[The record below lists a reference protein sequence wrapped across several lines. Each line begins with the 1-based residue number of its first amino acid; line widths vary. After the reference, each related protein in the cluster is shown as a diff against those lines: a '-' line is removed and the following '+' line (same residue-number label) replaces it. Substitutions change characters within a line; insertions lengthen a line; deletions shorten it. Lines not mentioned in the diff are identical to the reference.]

1 MMNPS
6 RPHSTKPGASS
17 EALGIGRTRCCPAC
31 GTAYLQK
38 NDGPGCPVCLFRQ
51 AFNPAA
57 VPPSGGAAFD
67 EGRFDHYELG
77 VRKDG
82 AFDELGRGAMG
93 ITYRARDTILDRA
106 VALKVLDARVASRP
120 EARERFLREARAAAR
135 LRHPHVASVFYYGV
149 RKADGQCFY
158 AMELVEGETVEARVR
173 RGGPLLTSEALE
185 VTAQVARALGAAEAQ
200 GLVHRDLKPSNLMLV
215 NGPELFVKVI
225 DFGVAKAVAGA
236 GETNLTY
243 GGFVGTPAFAS
254 PEQFTGV
261 DVDARAD
268 LYSLGATLWEM
279 LTGRPPFRGSRV
291 EVMRQHL
298 QAPLPLARLH
308 GLPEPV
314 VVLLERLLEKDP
326 ALRFQSPAQL
336 LQALPG
342 ITSAIQPDRSVRR
355 QGLNGVLQTGPG
367 SLTRKQPPSRRGP
380 RRISIARLP
389 VTGKEIFG
397 REEDVSFLDA
407 AWANPQVHIVTIVAW
422 AGVGKSTLVNH
433 WLRRMAAASYR
444 SAELVFGWSFYRQGT
459 CGEASSADEFLDAAL
474 NWFGDPDPRLG
485 TAWEKG
491 ERLARLITRQPTLLI
506 LDGLEPLQNPP
517 GPQEGR
523 LREPALQALIR
534 ELAASNRG
542 LCVITTRMAVTD
554 LGGYES
560 GSAPR
565 RDLEHLSGEAGA
577 QLLRALG
584 LKGEEPE
591 LRRASEEFGG
601 HCLALTLLGSYLT
614 DAYHGDVRCRDE
626 VSSRLTYDVR
636 QGAHART
643 VMASYQG
650 WFGEGPELSVLRL
663 IGFFDRPADERV
675 LAALLTPPVIPGV
688 TESLT
693 DLRPAEW
700 RMILARLR
708 RARLLAGEDPYHPG
722 QLDAHPL
729 VREYFGAQLQC
740 QRADAWKEGNRRL
753 YGYYRT
759 LAPQQPETFRD
770 MEPLFLAVACGC
782 RAGFYRDA
790 LHEVYLP
797 RIQRGDAS
805 FTAKVL
811 GARGALVSVLA
822 NFFENGH
829 WGSLAQGSAE
839 GQTLTAEDQLFI
851 LMQAGLYLTATRGSA
866 APEAHCC
873 YERAEALCQGLACP
887 LPLYSAL
894 TGQWRF
900 TLCTDKL
907 TVAMQIAQRVH
918 SIAQEQND
926 AALLIGAYR
935 ALACTLY
942 RLGDFKAACRYASRG
957 IELWRSGD
965 APSSVEEVSAPAVP
979 CFYFEALCKWHLG
992 ETASCHASMMA
1003 AISLAKEL
1011 NETFALAEALFFAA
1025 VLGYCVRDHARV
1037 ERLAA
1042 ELMELSTRQHFAFW
1056 LVGARILR
1064 GWART
1069 VSDNPAEGIAWIE
1082 DGLRDYRATGTRL
1095 GLPSWLVIKAEA
1107 LHLVD
1112 RTSEALEALRE
1123 AEAVAESSEERSWCA
1138 ELFRFR
1144 GVYLAAMGADEMEI
1158 QAAFSKAIQMAEEQ
1172 GSISLLKRAEMS
1184 YADYRIARAGKPSR
1198 QCREAEHGEKPG
1210 RRRGVKG

>member
-1 MMNPS
+1 MVNPS
-6 RPHSTKPGASS
+6 QPHSTKPGASS
-17 EALGIGRTRCCPAC
+17 DALGIVRSGCCPIC
-31 GTAYLQK
+31 GTAYLQRD
-38 NDGPGCPVCLFRQ
+38 DGPGCPVCLFRQ

-57 VPPSGGAAFD
+57 VPPEGKAAFD

-93 ITYRARDTILDRA
+93 ITYRARDTILDRP
-106 VALKVLDARVASRP
+106 VALKVLDARVAALP

-149 RKADGQCFY
+149 RTGDGQCFY

-173 RGGPLLTSEALE
+173 RAGPLQTLVALE
-185 VTAQVARALGAAEAQ
+185 VAAQVARALGAAEAQ
-200 GLVHRDLKPSNLMLV
+200 GLVHRDLKPANLMLV
-215 NGPELFVKVI
+215 NGPELLVKVI
-225 DFGVAKAVAGA
+225 DFGVAKAVADA
-236 GETNLTY
+236 GGMNLTY

-268 LYSLGATLWEM
+268 LYSLGVTLWEM
-279 LTGRPPFRGSRV
+279 LTGRRPFRGSRV

-298 QAPLPLARLH
+298 QAPLPLAQLQ
-308 GLPEPV
+308 GIPEPV
-314 VVLLERLLEKDP
+314 VVLLEKLLEKDP

-336 LQALPG
+336 LQALPA
-342 ITSAIQPDRSVRR
+342 IKSAIQPGRSLGR
-355 QGLNGVLQTGPG
+355 QDLKGMLQAGPG
-367 SLTRKQPPSRRGP
+367 SHTRKQPPSRRGP
-380 RRISIARLP
+380 RRVSIARLP

-397 REEDVSFLDA
+397 REEDLSFLEA
-407 AWANPQVHIVTIVAW
+407 AWANPQIHIVTIVAW
-422 AGVGKSTLVNH
+422 AGVGKSTLVNR
-433 WLRRMAAASYR
+433 WLRRMAAKSYR
-444 SAELVFGWSFYRQGT
+444 SAEFVFGWSFYRQGT

-491 ERLARLITRQPTLLI
+491 ERLARLITRRRTLLI

-523 LREPALQALIR
+523 LREPALQALVR
-534 ELAASNRG
+534 ELAASNPG
-542 LCVITTRMAVTD
+542 LCIITTRMAVTD
-554 LGGYES
+554 LGGYEFS
-560 GSAPR
+560 SAPR

-584 LKGEEPE
+584 IKGEEQE
-591 LRRASEEFGG
+591 LRRASEDFGG

-614 DAYHGDVRCRDE
+614 DAYDGDVRCREE

-636 QGAHART
+636 QGGHARK

-663 IGFFDRPADERV
+663 IGFFDRPADEKV
-675 LAALLTPPVIPGV
+675 LAALLRPPAIPGV
-688 TESLT
+688 TECLT
-693 DLRPAEW
+693 DLCPAEW

-729 VREYFGAQLQC
+729 VREYFGAQLRS

-753 YGYYRT
+753 YRYYRA
-759 LAPQQPETFRD
+759 LAPEQPETFRE

-782 RAGFYRDA
+782 RAGLYRDA

-822 NFFENGH
+822 SFFEDGR
-829 WGSLAQGSAE
+829 WGSLAQGGTE
-839 GQTLTAEDQLFI
+839 GQTLTEEDRLFI

-866 APEAHCC
+866 APEAHRC
-873 YERAEALCQGLACP
+873 YERAELLCQGLACP

-907 TVAMQIAQRVH
+907 TVAMQIAQRVY
-918 SIAQEQND
+918 SIAKKEKD

-992 ETASCHASMMA
+992 ETASCHASMLA

-1025 VLGYCVRDHARV
+1025 VLGYCVRDHAQV
-1037 ERLAA
+1037 EQLAA
-1042 ELMELSTRQHFAFW
+1042 ELIELSTRQHFAFW
-1056 LVGARILR
+1056 LLGARILR

-1069 VSDNPAEGIAWIE
+1069 VSGNPAEGMAWIE
-1082 DGLRDYRATGTRL
+1082 DGLRDYRATGTML
-1095 GLPSWLVIKAEA
+1095 GLPSWLVVKAEA

-1112 RTSEALEALRE
+1112 RTAEALEALRE
-1123 AEAVAESSEERSWCA
+1123 AEAVIERSEERSWCA

-1144 GVYLAAMGADEMEI
+1144 GVCLAATGADELEI
-1158 QAAFSKAIQMAEEQ
+1158 RAAFSQAIRVAKEQ
-1172 GSISLLKRAEMS
+1172 GSISLLKRAQTS
-1184 YADYRIARAGKPSR
+1184 YAAYGAAKAESR
-1198 QCREAEHGEKPG
+1198 PKRGSGRRKTAKPG
-1210 RRRGVKG
+1210 